1 MSDHEARIR
10 SLETR
15 FSALEAQLTSEM
27 KHINEKFDIL
37 FDKIDAVNENINSL
51 SIDGAVHN
59 QKSTMNEKG
68 LAVLIAV
75 VFSVA
80 GFFLSRGFS

>member
-10 SLETR
+10 SLETK

-27 KHINEKFDIL
+27 KNINKQFDVL
-37 FDKIDAVNENINSL
+37 FQKIDAVNENIKSL
-51 SIDGAVHN
+51 SVDGAAYN

-68 LAVLIAV
+68 LAVLIAI